1 MTVSAFERAWHHLLL
16 LSLAALFGQGC
27 VARKDLVTI
36 QDTPARQTA
45 QWIEPVVQAGDLLH
59 IVVYGADAEAAAPF
73 NLQAAMAPNALTAPH
88 QHTLEM
94 FIGYLVSGDG
104 TIDFPVLG
112 TIAVGGLTV
121 PQVRDTLERR
131 LRTYLRE
138 AVVSV
143 RFINFRITV
152 LGEVNQPGTYTIS
165 SPRIT
170 LLEAIGRAGDLS
182 PYANRTNILHIREQN
197 GQRIYTRVNL
207 QTGEVFASPVYYLQQ
222 NDIIYV
228 EPNRAKIAAVADPA
242 TRAITYTT
250 GVLSVITLLIALF
263 R

>member
-1 MTVSAFERAWHHLLL
+1 MTAFVLEHLRCRLLL
-16 LSLAALFGQGC
+16 LWVAALLGHAC
-27 VARKDLVTI
+27 VARKDLITI
-36 QDTPARQTA
+36 QDTPAQQAA
-45 QWIEPVVQAGDLLH
+45 QWMEPAVQPGDILH
-59 IVVYGADAEAAAPF
+59 IVVYSADAEAAAPF
-73 NLQAAMAPNALTAPH
+73 NLQTAMASNALTAPH

-94 FIGYLVSGDG
+94 FMGYLVSGDG

-112 TIAVGGLTV
+112 TVAVAGLTV

-131 LRTYLRE
+131 LQTYLRE

-182 PYANRTNILHIREQN
+182 PYANRTNVLHIREQN

-207 QTGEVFASPVYYLQQ
+207 QTGEVFASSVYYLQQ

>member
-1 MTVSAFERAWHHLLL
+1 MTAFVLEHLRCRLLL
-16 LSLAALFGQGC
+16 LWVAALLGHGC
-27 VARKDLVTI
+27 VARKDLITI
-36 QDTPARQTA
+36 QDTPAQQAA
-45 QWIEPVVQAGDLLH
+45 QWMEPAVQPGDILH
-59 IVVYGADAEAAAPF
+59 IVVYSADAEAAAPF
-73 NLQAAMAPNALTAPH
+73 NLQTAMASNALTAPH

-94 FIGYLVSGDG
+94 FMGYLVSGDG

-112 TIAVGGLTV
+112 TVAVAGLTV

-131 LRTYLRE
+131 LQTYLRE

-182 PYANRTNILHIREQN
+182 PYANRTNVLHIREQN

-207 QTGEVFASPVYYLQQ
+207 QTGEVFASSVYYLQQ

>member
-1 MTVSAFERAWHHLLL
+1 MTTALEYRQHWAP
-16 LSLAALFGQGC
+16 ALFLVMLCASGC
-27 VARKDLVTI
+27 VARKDLISLQNVPAADQTI
-36 QDTPARQTA
+36 Q
-45 QWIEPVVQAGDLLH
+45 WVEPTVQPGDILH
-59 IVVYGADAEAAAPF
+59 IAVYSTDPEAAAPF
-73 NLQAAMAPNALTAPH
+73 NLQATLTPNAIAAPH

-94 FIGYLVSGDG
+94 FLGYGVNSEG

-112 TIAVGGLTV
+112 RIAVGGLTL
-121 PQVRDTLERR
+121 PQVRDTIERQ
-131 LRTYLRE
+131 LRIYLRE
-138 AVVSV
+138 ATVSV

-152 LGEVNQPGTYTIS
+152 LGEVNQPGTFTVS

-170 LLEAIGRAGDLS
+170 LLEALGKAGDLS

-197 GQRIYTRVNL
+197 GKRTYTRINL
-207 QTGEVFASPVYYLQQ
+207 QADEIFSSPVYYLQQ

-242 TRAITYTT
+242 TRAITYAT
-250 GVLSVITLLIALF
+250 GALSVITLLIALF